1 MTKKHLTL
9 CGLVLCLATG
19 SSFAIQPDRRQLD
32 RPAEAAR
39 LELTDNNGET
49 FRHRKPRLKGD
60 FRVAGK
66 EPRRAAQRAAASATP
81 TIYANI
87 VEYAPNDQVGIYKF
101 TPDAYEFTA
110 VKTDPAFAMFYG
122 SAYYNGTFIGVDG
135 TVRGYTWNTD
145 DWSRLSGPIP
155 ATTVKGT
162 AMAADPNDGTIY
174 SCAYATDGVTL
185 ELVTVNPETFT
196 RNTTIST
203 VSAKIVALV
212 FDLKGTLYGFESSG
226 KLYTIDKTN
235 GSLTYVGDTGIDAM
249 FDGAAV
255 VDPESGVCF
264 YAATDWE
271 CGLYEVDLTTCES
284 KLIMEFDNEEEIKCL
299 FIISAAPE
307 GGSPAAA
314 QNLNAD
320 FPMGALS
327 GTVSFTAPALTYDG
341 TPGSGTLNYTVT
353 CNDAE
358 LQSGSCGW
366 GEAVSVGFTALAAG
380 NYSFVV
386 TMSNQEGESRPAAK
400 SLWIGNDTPAAPS
413 DVKVVRQNDT
423 NVISW
428 TAPSAGL
435 HGGYVAFDEIT
446 YRVTRYPDNQVVA
459 ENVAG
464 CEYVDQLVDGSA
476 PEQYHYT
483 VAALWNGLESNA
495 VSSNTVMVGA
505 VYHNAFDNQAQFDE
519 FMSVSLMKDGPE
531 WSYDSWKKAA
541 GVGYNEEGNVSAWL
555 ISPALQLTAGQA
567 YTLSFDVWCSNDSY
581 NENLSVY
588 IGNSDIPAEIYST
601 TPVVDKMTVNW
612 ESYAKKTIKA
622 EYTPDADGAYYI
634 TFHGCSGRDLGSL
647 YIDDVLFY
655 RNVDMAM
662 PEAPEVTAQIM
673 GGNIVMVTVTAPTT
687 DTEGNPLELIDRIT
701 VSRNGELI
709 KTIETPEVGEIYN
722 FIDMLPEQAVYTYSA
737 LAFTAA
743 GRSAE
748 GTYILSTAEAGKP
761 RQPRITSVTETGDSG
776 EITLEW
782 DAPTTDLNNEPIVPG
797 SLVYTVYNV
806 GDDTPV
812 ASGLADTKYTWQ
824 AVESGKQA
832 FMSFFVVASNEA
844 GDSEPSRETEPRPY
858 GTPDKAPYSESFSG
872 MEASHLWSYY
882 NEDDYSEGRWLYVAA
897 SETPEAAPVDND
909 GGMLAFEGE
918 FLDDTAWATTGKIDL
933 GTGTS
938 PKLSFWYF
946 AVNAREGKDQ
956 LEVMVSD
963 GSGYKRL
970 DAFTMR
976 DAQVDGWTKRTV
988 DLSAYAG
995 KTVSLRFVGTSFRT
1009 GYFMLIDKIEITT
1022 FSKDAQAYAL
1032 IAPASVLPGKEF
1044 KLVGAVTNNGSDINE
1059 NFSAVLLRN
1068 GVEVAKE
1075 TIYGMASGANSV
1087 VNFTQQADAS
1097 WNESVTYKMVVN
1109 LPGDEMPD
1117 NNSSEEVTV
1126 RIVPCTLPVVE
1137 DLKAVYTD
1145 EKLTDVQLLW
1155 TAPDA
1160 SALAPAPYT
1169 ENFEFYEPFE
1179 IDPAGDWTFIDGDG
1193 DNTYGSQTYPFEGM
1207 TDPKAFIVLDSDHF
1221 NLTYTAHSGNR
1232 YLASFSATS
1241 KQNDDWMI
1249 SPELYGGVQTV
1260 SLFARS
1266 YTDIYGSERFEI
1278 LVSESGTATSDFTVV
1293 KEFKSVPTE
1302 WTEFTADLPE
1312 GSKYFAIRCTS
1323 NNTFMFFV
1331 DDVTY
1336 IPAVSPV
1343 TKFNI
1348 LGFNVFANGERV
1360 NTVPV
1365 FGLTYN
1371 HRPASGSDPEYAVS
1385 VIYDHGESGLS
1396 KGVKPTFSGLA
1407 DVTADTIAVRAV
1419 NGGIEITG
1427 VGTVTVV
1434 TPDGKVI
1441 FTGNVEGT
1449 TFVPAGS
1456 GVYLVGSSDT
1466 LAKIVVR

>member
-1 MTKKHLTL
+1 MTKKQLTL
-9 CGLVLCLATG
+9 CGLVLSLAAG
-19 SSFAIQPDRRQLD
+19 NSFAVQPDRRQLD
-32 RPAEAAR
+32 RPAEAVR
-39 LELTDNNGET
+39 LELPANTGET
-49 FRHRKPRLKGD
+49 LRHRKPRLKGD
-60 FRVAGK
+60 FRVAGQG
-66 EPRRAAQRAAASATP
+66 PRKAVQRAAASATP

-87 VEYAPNDQVGIYKF
+87 IDYAPNDQVGIYKF
-101 TPDAYEFTA
+101 TPDEYEFTA
-110 VKTDPAFAMFYG
+110 VVTDPSFAMFYG
-122 SAYYNGTFIGVDG
+122 SAYYNGTFLGVDG
-135 TVRGYTWNTD
+135 TGRGYSWKTD
-145 DWSRLSGPIP
+145 DWSRLAGPVP
-155 ATTVKGT
+155 ATAVQGT
-162 AMAADPNDGTIY
+162 AMAADPLDGTIY
-174 SCAYATDGVTL
+174 SCAYAADGITL

-196 RNTTIST
+196 RNTTVST

-212 FDLKGTLYGFESSG
+212 FDAKGTLYAFESSG
-226 KLYTIDKTN
+226 KLYTVDKSN
-235 GSLTYVGDTGIDAM
+235 GSLSYVGDTGIDAM

-255 VDPESGVCF
+255 IDPESGVCF

-271 CGLYEVDLTTCES
+271 CGLYEVDLVTCES
-284 KLIMEFDNEEEIKCL
+284 KLIMEFEDEEEIKCL
-299 FIISAAPE
+299 FIIGAAPQ

-314 QNLNAD
+314 ENLVAD
-320 FPMGALS
+320 FRQGALS
-327 GTVSFTAPALTYDG
+327 GSVSFTAPASTFDG
-341 TPGSGTLNYTVT
+341 NPGSGTLNYTLT

-358 LQSGSCGW
+358 LASGTCAW
-366 GEAVSVGFTALAAG
+366 GETVSVDYTAPEAG

-386 TMSNQEGESRPAAK
+386 TMSNQDGDSRPAAK
-400 SLWIGNDTPAAPS
+400 SLWIGNDTPADPS
-413 DVKVVRQNDT
+413 NVKVERRDGT
-423 NVISW
+423 NHISW
-428 TAPSAGL
+428 TAPAAGL
-435 HGGYVAFDEIT
+435 HNGYVNFDEIT

-459 ENVAG
+459 ENVTG
-464 CEYVDQLVDGSA
+464 CEYADALADGAA

-495 VSSNTVMVGA
+495 VSSNNVMVGA

-519 FMSVSLMKDGPE
+519 FMSVSLMKDGPV
-531 WSYDSWKKAA
+531 WSFDSWHKAA
-541 GVGYNEEGNVSAWL
+541 SVGYNEEGSVSAWL

-581 NENLSVY
+581 TENLSVY
-588 IGNSDIPAEIYST
+588 LSNSDIPAEIYST
-601 TPVVDKMTVNW
+601 TPLVDKLSVNW
-612 ESYAKKTIKA
+612 ESYSKKTITA
-622 EYTPDADGAYYI
+622 EYTPEADGTYYLS
-634 TFHGCSGRDLGSL
+634 FHGCSGRDLGSL
-647 YIDDVLFY
+647 YIDNVLLH
-655 RNVDMAM
+655 RSVETAM
-662 PEAPEVTAQIM
+662 PEAPEVSAQIM
-673 GGNIVMVTVTAPTT
+673 GGTLVMVTVTAPAT
-687 DTEGNPLELIDRIT
+687 DTDGNPLETIDRIT

-709 KTIETPEVGEIYN
+709 KTIEAPEAGEIYN
-722 FIDMLPEQAVYTYSA
+722 FIDMLPGSAVYTYSA
-737 LAFTAA
+737 IAFTAA

-748 GTYILSTAEAGKP
+748 GTCILSTAEAGKP

-782 DAPTTDLNNEPIVPG
+782 EAPATDLNNEPIVPG
-797 SLVYTVYNV
+797 TLTYAIYNAGDATPLV
-806 GDDTPV
+806 
-812 ASGLADTKYTWQ
+812 SGLEETKHTWQ

-832 FMSFFVVASNEA
+832 FMSFYVVATNEA
-844 GDSEPSRETEPRPY
+844 GNSEPSRETEPRPY
-858 GTPDKAPYSESFSG
+858 GTPDTAPYAESFSG
-872 MEASHLWSYY
+872 MEASHLWNYY
-882 NEDDYSEGRWLYVAA
+882 NDDDYSEGHWLYISA
-897 SETPEAAPVDND
+897 SETPEATPVDND

-933 GTGTS
+933 GDGTS

-963 GSGYKRL
+963 GSGYKRV
-970 DAFTMR
+970 DSFTMR
-976 DAQVDGWTKRTV
+976 DAQLDGWTKRTV

-995 KTVSLRFVGTSFRT
+995 KTISLRFVGTSFRT

-1044 KLVGAVTNNGSDINE
+1044 KLVGAVVNNGSDINE
-1059 NFSAVLLRN
+1059 NFTAVLLRN
-1068 GVEVAKE
+1068 GAEVAKE
-1075 TIYGMASGANSV
+1075 NIYGLAAGATSV

-1109 LPGDEMPD
+1109 LAGDEMLD

-1126 RIVPCTLPVVE
+1126 RVVPCTLPVVE

-1145 EKLTDVQLLW
+1145 EKLTDVQLSW

-1169 ENFEFYEPFE
+1169 ENFEFYEAFE
-1179 IDPAGDWTFIDGDG
+1179 IDPVGDWTFIDGDG
-1193 DNTYGSQTYPFEGM
+1193 DNTYGSQSFPFEGM
-1207 TDPKAFIVLDSDHF
+1207 NDPKAFIVLDSDHF
-1221 NLTYTAHSGNR
+1221 NMTYTAHSGTR
-1232 YLASFSATS
+1232 FLASFSAIS
-1241 KQNDDWMI
+1241 KQTDDWMI
-1249 SPELYGGVQTV
+1249 SPELYGGAQTV
-1260 SLFARS
+1260 SLYARS
-1266 YTDIYGSERFEI
+1266 YTDMYGSERFEI
-1278 LVSESGTATSDFTVV
+1278 LASDSGTATTDFTVV
-1293 KEFKSVPTE
+1293 KEFNTVPTE

-1336 IPAVSPV
+1336 IPAVNPAS
-1343 TKFNI
+1343 KYNI

-1396 KGVKPTFSGLA
+1396 KAVKPTFSGVE
-1407 DVTADTIAVRAV
+1407 DVTADAISVRAV

-1427 VGTVTVV
+1427 TGTVTVI
-1434 TPDGKVI
+1434 TPDGKVV

-1449 TFVPAGS
+1449 TFVPAIA
-1456 GVYLVGSSDT
+1456 GVYLAGPANN
-1466 LAKIVVR
+1466 LAKIVVK